1 MIFLKSDFLINQKK
15 LFDLLQRKSFKMMK
29 NAFYF
34 IFKALFVL
42 NIFKFLSRP
51 FGHVKKTA

>member
-15 LFDLLQRKSFKMMK
+15 SFDLLQRKSFKMMK

-42 NIFKFLSRP
+42 NIFKFLSRS
-51 FGHVKKTA
+51 FDHVKKTA